1 LRPALGLG
9 TLAAPMTEPG
19 LATIQLH
26 PRVRARPLACWLL
39 ACCAMVF
46 AMVVIGGITR
56 LTHSGLSI
64 AEWNPIMGAVPP
76 LSHAE
81 WQAQFEL
88 YRTTPQYRLENAGMT
103 LGEFRTIFWWEY
115 VHRLWGRLI
124 AAVFLLPFLYF
135 LWRGRIERRLA
146 PKLAF
151 LFVLGALQ
159 GALGWFMVMS
169 GLAQGTS
176 VSQYRLAAHLAAA
189 LVIYAYMLWLALD
202 LLFPGEGTP
211 PGMAAARPR
220 LASKLLVAWIFL
232 VAVSGAFVAGLHAG
246 LVFNSFPLM
255 DGRLVPAGLFP
266 SSPWF
271 ASFFADVTTV
281 QFDHRLLALLT
292 LVLVILFRLSL
303 GALDLAPRARRAAD
317 LLALMVLVQIG
328 LGIATLL
335 LVVPI
340 PLAACHQAG
349 ALLLFTCAVWT
360 AHELDSPAQA
370 RG

>member
-1 LRPALGLG
+1 
-9 TLAAPMTEPG
+9 MTELG
-19 LATIQLH
+19 LATTRLH
-26 PRVRARPLACWLL
+26 PRARARPLAYWLL

-64 AEWNPIMGAVPP
+64 AEWNPIMGAIPP
-76 LSHAE
+76 LGHAE
-81 WQAQFEL
+81 WQAQFAL
-88 YRTTPQYRLENAGMT
+88 YQMTPQYRLENAGMT
-103 LGEFRTIFWWEY
+103 LGAFKTIFWWEY

-135 LWRGRIERRLA
+135 LWRGRIEPHLA

-202 LLFPGEGTP
+202 LLSPGEGAP
-211 PGMAAARPR
+211 RAAAAARAR
-220 LASKLLVAWIFL
+220 LAGKFLVAWIFV

-246 LVFNSFPLM
+246 LIFNSFPLM
-255 DGRLVPAGLFP
+255 DGRLVPAGLF
-266 SSPWF
+266 STTPWY
-271 ASFFADVTTV
+271 ASLFADVTTV

-292 LVLVILFRLSL
+292 LVLVLLFRLSL

-317 LLALMVLVQIG
+317 LLALTVLVQVG

-335 LVVPI
+335 LAVPI

-349 ALLLFTCAVWT
+349 ALLLFSCVIWT
-360 AHELDSPAQA
+360 AHELGSPAGA
-370 RG
+370 AS

>member
-1 LRPALGLG
+1 
-9 TLAAPMTEPG
+9 MTEPG
-19 LATIQLH
+19 LATTRLH
-26 PRVRARPLACWLL
+26 PRARQHPLACWLL

-64 AEWNPIMGAVPP
+64 AEWNPIMGAIPP

-88 YRTTPQYRLENAGMT
+88 YRTTPQFRLENAGMT

-124 AAVFLLPFLYF
+124 AAAFLLPFLYF
-135 LWRGRIERRLA
+135 LWRGRIEPRLA

-159 GALGWFMVMS
+159 GALGWFMVLS

-211 PGMAAARPR
+211 NAARAR
-220 LASKLLVAWIFL
+220 RASKFLVAWIFL

-246 LVFNSFPLM
+246 LIYNSFPLM
-255 DGRLVPAGLFP
+255 EGRLVPAGLFAAT
-266 SSPWF
+266 PWF

-292 LVLVILFRLSL
+292 LVLVSLFRLSL
-303 GALDLAPRARRAAD
+303 GALELAPRARRAAD
-317 LLALMVLVQIG
+317 LLALMALVQIG

-335 LVVPI
+335 FVVPI

-349 ALLLFTCAVWT
+349 ALLLFSCAIWT
-360 AHELDSPAQA
+360 AHELGSPAEA
-370 RG
+370 TS